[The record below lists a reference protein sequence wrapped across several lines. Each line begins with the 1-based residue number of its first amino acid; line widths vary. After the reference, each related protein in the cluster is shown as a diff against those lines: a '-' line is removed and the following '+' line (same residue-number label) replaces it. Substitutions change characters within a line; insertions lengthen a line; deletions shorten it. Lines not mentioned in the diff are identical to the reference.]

1 MSKKNLSYM
10 IVEMIVPMDC
20 AGCERKIKK
29 ALHKLDGVGEV
40 EVDLAM
46 QKVTVT
52 GWINQEKVLKTVRR
66 TGRRAELWPYPY
78 NPEYQNF
85 TGYNNYYHHQSQPTT
100 TYYASE
106 SISSYNDYVHGYN
119 GQEYSHY
126 PQIPYPNVYDSQATA
141 IFSEENPHA
150 CSIM

>member
-1 MSKKNLSYM
+1 
-10 IVEMIVPMDC
+10 
-20 AGCERKIKK
+20 
-29 ALHKLDGVGEV
+29 VGEV

-52 GWINQEKVLKTVRR
+52 GWVNQEKVLKTVRK
-66 TGRRAELWPYPY
+66 TSRRAELWPYPY

-85 TGYNNYYHHQSQPTT
+85 TGHNYYHHQSQPIT

-106 SISSYNDYVHGYN
+106 SISSYNDYIHGYN
-119 GQEYSHY
+119 GQEYGHY
-126 PQIPYPNVYDSQATA
+126 DPQVPYPNVVYDSQATA
-141 IFSEENPHA
+141 MFSEENPHA